1 MSHKSDMKNGIPDKA
16 SDKLDK
22 IEKSREKLEQLH
34 EQGRL
39 NDKKFARNVSQL
51 DKAEKVIRAVH
62 ETPERRNNV
71 ISVRLSDE
79 TLQCLDDLVSANIAQ
94 SRSDAASRLIM
105 EGIKN
110 HAALFEQIRKHT
122 EEIENIRQRLQQSI
136 QDSGLGELS
145 STEDE

>member
-1 MSHKSDMKNGIPDKA
+1 
-16 SDKLDK
+16 
-22 IEKSREKLEQLH
+22 
-34 EQGRL
+34 
-39 NDKKFARNVSQL
+39 
-51 DKAEKVIRAVH
+51 
-62 ETPERRNNV
+62 
-71 ISVRLSDE
+71 
-79 TLQCLDDLVSANIAQ
+79 
-94 SRSDAASRLIM
+94 M

>member
-1 MSHKSDMKNGIPDKA
+1 MFHKDDTKNGIPDKA
-16 SDKLDK
+16 LEKLDK
-22 IEKSREKLEQLH
+22 IEKFRGELEQFH

-39 NDKKFARNVSQL
+39 NDKKFARKVSQL
-51 DKAEKVIRAVH
+51 DKAERIISAVH
-62 ETPERRNNV
+62 ETSERRKNV

-110 HAALFEQIRKHT
+110 HSDLFEQIRKHT
-122 EEIENIRQRLQQSI
+122 EEIENIRQQLQQSI
-136 QDSGLGELS
+136 QNSGLGDLS
-145 STEDE
+145 STKNE